1 MLLSFLFIPMM
12 QRELDKFKDTIWNS
26 HRIREQKDTN
36 LPAGVPNH
44 IYQFPD
50 NYELEDC
57 GRFQEHFTEHL
68 MSCVDRPSI

>member
-1 MLLSFLFIPMM
+1 MLLSFLFIPVI
-12 QRELDKFKDTIWNS
+12 QRELDKFKDTVWNS

-44 IYQFPD
+44 IYQFPG

-57 GRFQEHFTEHL
+57 GRF
-68 MSCVDRPSI
+68 